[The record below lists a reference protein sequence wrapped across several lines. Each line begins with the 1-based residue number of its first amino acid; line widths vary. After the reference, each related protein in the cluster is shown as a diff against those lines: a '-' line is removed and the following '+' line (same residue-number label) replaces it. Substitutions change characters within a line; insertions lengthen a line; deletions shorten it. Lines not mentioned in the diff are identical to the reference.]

1 MAPPARLASHCLLF
15 ATLLAGVAL
24 SHADVGGTL
33 SLQTDARE
41 RGMSYSDNRPS
52 AQLGLAWDGA
62 GGWYG
67 GTQLGH
73 ARFTQRRGATL
84 QLYGGR
90 VLPMAPGLDAEAGVV
105 AHLHE
110 NVSHYDYQEAYI
122 GLIGSQWS
130 LRAYASPDYYGVG
143 QRSVYV
149 ELNGR
154 WPLGDGLAAVGHAGL
169 LRGWRQGDPAYAQ
182 GRSPSRADVRLGLS
196 RQLGEMGELQL
207 AWVAASRGGPYVW
220 TDATRRRTVVLNL
233 TAAF

>member
-1 MAPPARLASHCLLF
+1 MSPPARLAPRLLLV
-15 ATLLAGVAL
+15 ATLLAGVARA
-24 SHADVGGTL
+24 HADVGGTL

-84 QLYGGR
+84 QLYAGR
-90 VLPMAPGLDAEAGVV
+90 VLPVSAGLDAEAGVV

-110 NVSHYDYQEAYI
+110 NVSHYDYQEAYV
-122 GLIGSQWS
+122 GLLGDGWTA
-130 LRAYASPDYYGVG
+130 RAYLSPDYYGIG
-143 QRSVYV
+143 ERSLYV
-149 ELNGR
+149 EFNGR
-154 WPLGDGLAAVGHAGL
+154 WPLREGLAAIGHAGL
-169 LRGWRQGDPAYAQ
+169 LHGWRRSDPLYAQ
-182 GRSPSRADVRLGLS
+182 GRSPSRGDLRLGLS
-196 RQLGEMGELQL
+196 WQLGGMAELQL
-207 AWVAASRGGPYVW
+207 AWLAASRGGPYVW
-220 TDATRRRTVVLNL
+220 TEATRRRTAVLSL

>member
-1 MAPPARLASHCLLF
+1 MSPPARLASRWLLV

-24 SHADVGGTL
+24 AHAGVGGTV
-33 SLQTDARE
+33 SVQTDARE

-67 GTQLGH
+67 GAQLGH
-73 ARFTQRRGATL
+73 ARFTQRHGATL
-84 QLYGGR
+84 QLYAGR
-90 VLPMAPGLDAEAGVV
+90 VLPVSAGLDAEAGVV

-122 GLIGSQWS
+122 GLLGSNWT
-130 LRAYASPDYYGVG
+130 LRAYASPDYYGIRE
-143 QRSVYV
+143 RSLYV

-154 WPLGDGLAAVGHAGL
+154 WPLSAGLAAVGHVGV
-169 LRGWRQGDPAYAQ
+169 LRGWRGSDSPYAQ
-182 GRSPSRADVRLGLS
+182 GRSPSRADLRLGLS
-196 RQLGEMGELQL
+196 RPLGEMGELQL

-220 TDATRRRTVVLNL
+220 TEATRRRTLVLNL